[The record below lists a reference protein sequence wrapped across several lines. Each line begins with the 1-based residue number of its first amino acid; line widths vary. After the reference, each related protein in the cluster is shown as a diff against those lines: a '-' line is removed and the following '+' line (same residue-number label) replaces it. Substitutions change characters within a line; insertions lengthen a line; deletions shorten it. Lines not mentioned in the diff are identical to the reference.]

1 VCQEHGENISY
12 YCIQCD
18 KYFCS
23 KCLVFF
29 GEETKKHKNHFIV
42 QVTKINDLGVTQAI
56 KEYKKLGETKNKLND
71 IIGRIN
77 MLQKEKEIRKYEVI
91 NIIDFIR
98 EYNKIRM
105 DEEVKKYQDIINY
118 VRNQK
123 LNVEN
128 ISMALPNELNMILNQ
143 NDINKA
149 QEIFNKI
156 NVLNNTNN
164 NISAQFLPM
173 IQSPS
178 YQTQDIFIDTYQTDF
193 ITKKLN
199 INSDISDNCE
209 IINIPINLIPHHS
222 SNFGINFTNG
232 NFGIYLV
239 VNTREDV
246 KSLKYPVFNAYI
258 IFRGLGYC
266 LEFLTL
272 KNEYLEKKRSNVD
285 FGNNKFR
292 EQINRVELDKDK
304 FLFLCDNDYNIT
316 FKICVVKLSYK

>member
-1 VCQEHGENISY
+1 
-12 YCIQCD
+12 
-18 KYFCS
+18 
-23 KCLVFF
+23 
-29 GEETKKHKNHFIV
+29 
-42 QVTKINDLGVTQAI
+42 
-56 KEYKKLGETKNKLND
+56 
-71 IIGRIN
+71 
-77 MLQKEKEIRKYEVI
+77 
-91 NIIDFIR
+91 
-98 EYNKIRM
+98 
-105 DEEVKKYQDIINY
+105 
-118 VRNQK
+118 
-123 LNVEN
+123 
-128 ISMALPNELNMILNQ
+128 MALPNELNMILNQ